1 MGKDKYQGDDEN
13 AEMSDAPPPGRTQS
27 KKFGKCKKY
36 DPAFHGPIENRS
48 CTDIICCILFIV
60 FFIGMIVVGGI
71 GWIQGD
77 PLTLIYATD
86 SMGNV
91 CGKSTGYENKP
102 NLFYFDLLECFTDV
116 SILELGCPSAK
127 VCLAVCPTET
137 FAPYTLALKGQLPV
151 DIPIGDAM
159 WDKFI
164 CLDGFNATTEYNTV
178 GGTYSGPE
186 GLAKMFEDKKCA
198 AYYIESEPFADRC
211 IPAFLVN
218 ANASAGDILAKG
230 LNFITTVG
238 GENLTDDTIV
248 SKLITAA
255 ENFLDLRSLF
265 SVVYQDFVSSWYIIL
280 IGLSAGMIL
289 ALVWIIIMRWIAG
302 VMTWLSIL
310 GLWAILGAGIYCCW
324 QQYIYLEQVQSGTAT
339 MSMPGT
345 AAVSS
350 SMVSAFISGLS
361 GFLRLQ
367 KTWLAFGIALS
378 ILLLIIVLVTLCLC
392 SRIRIAVQLIKESSR
407 AVGSMLST
415 LFWPIV
421 PFLLQVVIITLWATI
436 AVFLA
441 TSHKATFVV
450 YQAPGNFSL
459 ANGTECVPEEFQQG
473 GMHYGSGA
481 SCMFQS
487 YALPD
492 YVIYLQF
499 YNLFGLFW
507 LMEFVVA
514 LGQVT
519 LSGAFASYYWA
530 YHKPNDIPA
539 LPLWGGFYRAIRYH
553 LGSIAFGSLIIA
565 IIKIIRVLLEYAEVQ
580 LKKGKDNKVVSFILK
595 CLKCCFY
602 CLEKFMKFLNKNAYI
617 MIAIYGKNFC
627 SSAKTA
633 FFLLMRNIVRV
644 AVINKIT
651 DFLILLG
658 ILCITG
664 GVSVAAF
671 FFFTN
676 QITWVSSI
684 LDVPEVNYYWVVIIV
699 IGLGVYV
706 IAKCFF
712 NVFDMAVD
720 TMFLCFLEDLERH
733 DGSAEKPYYMSKS
746 MMKICGKKNKKPM
759 TDNEDEDEC
768 EW

>member
-1 MGKDKYQGDDEN
+1 
-13 AEMSDAPPPGRTQS
+13 
-27 KKFGKCKKY
+27 
-36 DPAFHGPIENRS
+36 
-48 CTDIICCILFIV
+48 
-60 FFIGMIVVGGI
+60 MIVVGGLA
-71 GWIQGD
+71 WYQGD

-91 CGKSTGYENKP
+91 CGQSPGYENKP
-102 NLFYFDLLECFTDV
+102 NLFYFDLLECFTNPTTT
-116 SILELGCPSAK
+116 ILEFGCPSPK
-127 VCLAVCPTET
+127 VCLEMCPSTT
-137 FAPYTLALKGQLPV
+137 FAPYTLLLAGSLPV
-151 DIPIGDAM
+151 SIPIGDSL

-164 CLDGFNATTEYNTV
+164 CLDNFDPMMEYNKD
-178 GGTYSGPE
+178 GGQYSGPE
-186 GLAKMFEDKKCA
+186 GLQRMFEDKKCA
-198 AYYIESEPFADRC
+198 AYYIQSEPYADRC

-218 ANASAGDILAKG
+218 SNASAGDILSQG
-230 LNFITTVG
+230 LDLIRMVG
-238 GENLTDDTIV
+238 GDSLTNDTLV
-248 SKLITAA
+248 SRLLTAA
-255 ENFLDLRSLF
+255 ENFLDLRSLL

-280 IGLSAGMIL
+280 IGLSVGMVL
-289 ALVWIIIMRWIAG
+289 ALLWIIIMRWLAG
-302 VMTWLSIL
+302 VLTWLSIL
-310 GLWAILGAGIYCCW
+310 ALWAILGAGIYCCW
-324 QQYIYLEQVQSGTAT
+324 QQYVFLEDVKSGSTT
-339 MSMPGT
+339 MSMSGSGT
-345 AAVSS
+345 QTGALSS
-350 SMVSAFISGLS
+350 SDVSLFISSLS

-367 KTWLAFGIALS
+367 TTWLAFGIALS

-392 SRIRIAVQLIKESSR
+392 NRIRIAVQLIKESSR

-421 PFLLQVVIITLWATI
+421 PFLLQVLIIALWATI

-441 TSHKATFVV
+441 TSHQAKYVV
-450 YQAPGNFSL
+450 YNAPSNFAL
-459 ANGTECVPEEFQQG
+459 ANDSDCKPDDFLPDGKYFNMT
-473 GMHYGSGA
+473 A
-481 SCMFQS
+481 SCMFVS
-487 YALPD
+487 YMLPA
-492 YVIYLQF
+492 YVTYLQF

-507 LMEFVVA
+507 LTEFVAA

-519 LSGAFASYYWA
+519 LAGAFASYYWA
-530 YHKPNDIPA
+530 YHKPQDIPT
-539 LPLWGGFYRAIRYH
+539 LPLWGGFYRAFRYH
-553 LGSIAFGSLIIA
+553 LGSIAFGALIIA

-580 LKKGKDNKVVSFILK
+580 LKKGKENKIVLFILK
-595 CLKCCFY
+595 CLKCCFW

-627 SSAKTA
+627 RSAREA
-633 FFLLMRNIVRV
+633 FFLLMRNIIRV

-658 ILCITG
+658 ILCITA

-676 QITWVSSI
+676 QITWASNI
-684 LDVPEVNYYWVVIIV
+684 LDVPDVNYYWIVIIV

-720 TMFLCFLEDLERH
+720 TLFLCFLEDLERH
-733 DGSAEKPYYMSKS
+733 DGSAEKPYYMSKA
-746 MMKICGKKNKKPM
+746 MMKICGKKNKSKPV